1 MRKLFL
7 IVSLLVA
14 LSLTGCASVPGA
26 LSMVSDL
33 SRGASSASQTQAAA
47 PVAQATAVPPASNQA
62 PASAANVPAGIA
74 DLQNALAN
82 LYETVSPSVVN
93 INVLMSATGSEFA
106 LPNVPG
112 HEGLPE
118 LPDMP
123 GGFGGAGLGSGF
135 VWDDQGHIVTNNHVV
150 EGASRISVTFSDGLT
165 LPAEVVGRDPQSD
178 LAVIKVDPAD
188 VDNLRPVAVADS
200 TKVRVGEF
208 VIALG
213 NPFGLEGSMTFG
225 IVSALGRTLP
235 VGSGML
241 PSGGAY
247 TIPDIIQTDAPVN
260 PGNSGG
266 ALIDMSGRLIGVPTA
281 IESPTRSSA
290 GIGFAVPSVIVLKVV
305 PELIKSGEF
314 QHPYIGIRGGT
325 LSSAVAE
332 AMNLPPSTRGAL
344 VVEVT
349 PDSPASRAGL
359 RGSTETTTIDGLDA
373 QVGGDVITAVDGQ
386 PVRDFEDLTTYLA
399 RTGRVGQDVNLTIL
413 RNGNIQSVT
422 VTLAARPEETE
433 ITQAPQPETA
443 PDVQPAP
450 MPGGVFLGVTG
461 MTVTPDIAQAM
472 DLGDQQ
478 GVLVVEVSPNSPA
491 ERAGL
496 EGSDE
501 PVSLN
506 NEQLMVGGDVIIA
519 VDGQPI
525 IAVEELVAAVR
536 AKQGGDTLELTIIR
550 DGQEQT
556 VTATLANRGTAPVTP
571 ESQATPDAQPT
582 PDTQTTPESQATP
595 QAGGSTGRPAAGSPW
610 LGINGVSVTA
620 EIAQFLRL
628 GDERGVL
635 VMNVVEGSPAE
646 QAGLKGAGVGM
657 GQGRFINA
665 DVIVAV
671 NGAPVATMEEL
682 VSEIQRAQVGDTLNL
697 TVFRG
702 GEREEVPVTLA
713 ARPAQ

>member
-7 IVSLLVA
+7 VVSLLVA

-33 SRGASSASQTQAAA
+33 NRAAA
-47 PVAQATAVPPASNQA
+47 PAPQAVAQAQATAVPPATDNTQA
-62 PASAANVPAGIA
+62 PAPAANIPAGIA
-74 DLQNALAN
+74 DLQNALSN
-82 LYETVSPSVVN
+82 LYTTVSPSVVN
-93 INVLMSATGSEFA
+93 INVLMSATGTEFA
-106 LPNVPG
+106 LPNIPE

-118 LPDMP
+118 MP
-123 GGFGGAGLGSGF
+123 REFGGAGLGSGF
-135 VWDDQGHIVTNNHVV
+135 VWDNQGHIVTNNHVV
-150 EGASRISVTFSDGLT
+150 ERASRVSVTFSDGLT
-165 LPAEVVGRDPQSD
+165 LAAELVGRDPQSD

-188 VDNLRPVAVADS
+188 VENLRPVTIGDS
-200 TKVRVGEF
+200 TRVRVGDF
-208 VIALG
+208 VVALG

-225 IVSALGRTLP
+225 IVSALGRSLP
-235 VGSGML
+235 VGSGFL
-241 PSGGAY
+241 LSGGSY

-290 GIGFAVPSVIVLKVV
+290 GIGFAVPSVIVQKVV

-332 AMNLPPSTRGAL
+332 AMNLPATTRGAL

-349 PDSPASRAGL
+349 PGSPAETAGL

-373 QVGGDVITAVDGQ
+373 QIGGDVITAVDGQ
-386 PVRDFEDLTTYLA
+386 PIRDFEDLTTYLA
-399 RTGRVGQDVNLTIL
+399 RTGRVGQEINLTIL

-422 VTLAARPEETE
+422 TTLAARPQEIETA
-433 ITQAPQPETA
+433 QAPGPRVTPET
-443 PDVQPAP
+443 QPAP
-450 MPGGVFLGVTG
+450 LPGGVFLGVTG
-461 MTVTPDIAQAM
+461 VTVTPEIAEAM

-478 GVLVVEVSPNSPA
+478 GVLVIEVSSNSPA

-496 EGSDE
+496 QGSDE

-506 NEQLMVGGDVIIA
+506 NQQMMVGGDVITA
-519 VDGQPI
+519 VDGQSI
-525 IAVEELVAAVR
+525 TAVEELVTAVR
-536 AKQGGDTLELTIIR
+536 SKQGGDTITLTIIR
-550 DGQEQT
+550 NGQEQT

-571 ESQATPDAQPT
+571 ESQATPDSQASPA
-582 PDTQTTPESQATP
+582 PQATP
-595 QAGGSTGRPAAGSPW
+595 DAGGSTGRPAAGSPW
-610 LGINGVSVTA
+610 LGINGISVTA
-620 EIAQFLRL
+620 EIAQFLGL

-635 VMNVVEGSPAE
+635 VMNVVQGSPAE
-646 QAGLKGAGVGM
+646 EAGLEGAGVGM
-657 GQGRFINA
+657 GQGRFVSA

-671 NGAPVATMEEL
+671 NGTPVATMEEL
-682 VSEIQRAQVGDTLNL
+682 VSEIQRGQVGDTLNL
-697 TVFRG
+697 TVVRS
-702 GEREEVPVTLA
+702 GERQEIPVTLA
-713 ARPAQ
+713 ARPQQ

>member
-1 MRKLFL
+1 
-7 IVSLLVA
+7 
-14 LSLTGCASVPGA
+14 
-26 LSMVSDL
+26 
-33 SRGASSASQTQAAA
+33 
-47 PVAQATAVPPASNQA
+47 
-62 PASAANVPAGIA
+62 
-74 DLQNALAN
+74 
-82 LYETVSPSVVN
+82 
-93 INVLMSATGSEFA
+93 
-106 LPNVPG
+106 
-112 HEGLPE
+112 
-118 LPDMP
+118 
-123 GGFGGAGLGSGF
+123 
-135 VWDDQGHIVTNNHVV
+135 
-150 EGASRISVTFSDGLT
+150 
-165 LPAEVVGRDPQSD
+165 
-178 LAVIKVDPAD
+178 
-188 VDNLRPVAVADS
+188 
-200 TKVRVGEF
+200 
-208 VIALG
+208 
-213 NPFGLEGSMTFG
+213 
-225 IVSALGRTLP
+225 
-235 VGSGML
+235 
-241 PSGGAY
+241 
-247 TIPDIIQTDAPVN
+247 
-260 PGNSGG
+260 
-266 ALIDMSGRLIGVPTA
+266 
-281 IESPTRSSA
+281 
-290 GIGFAVPSVIVLKVV
+290 
-305 PELIKSGEF
+305 
-314 QHPYIGIRGGT
+314 
-325 LSSAVAE
+325 
-332 AMNLPPSTRGAL
+332 
-344 VVEVT
+344 
-349 PDSPASRAGL
+349 
-359 RGSTETTTIDGLDA
+359 
-373 QVGGDVITAVDGQ
+373 
-386 PVRDFEDLTTYLA
+386 
-399 RTGRVGQDVNLTIL
+399 
-413 RNGNIQSVT
+413 
-422 VTLAARPEETE
+422 
-433 ITQAPQPETA
+433 
-443 PDVQPAP
+443 

-525 IAVEELVAAVR
+525 TAVEELVAAVR

>member
-7 IVSLLVA
+7 VVSLLVA
-14 LSLTGCASVPGA
+14 LSLAGCASVPSA
-26 LSMVSDL
+26 VSLVSDF
-33 SRGASSASQTQAAA
+33 SRSAA
-47 PVAQATAVPPASNQA
+47 PAPQAQATAVPPATSNTQGSA
-62 PASAANVPAGIA
+62 PVANVPAGIA
-74 DLQNALAN
+74 ELQNALSN
-82 LYETVSPSVVN
+82 LYTTVSPSVVN
-93 INVLMSATGSEFA
+93 INVLMSATRSEFA
-106 LPNVPG
+106 LPNIPE
-112 HEGLPE
+112 HEGLPG
-118 LPDMP
+118 LP

-135 VWDDQGHIVTNNHVV
+135 VWDNQGHIVTNNHVV
-150 EGASRISVTFSDGLT
+150 DRASRISVTFSDGLT

-178 LAVIKVDPAD
+178 LAVIKIDPAD
-188 VDNLRPVAVADS
+188 AENLRPVTIGDS
-200 TKVRVGEF
+200 TRVRVGDF

-213 NPFGLEGSMTFG
+213 NPFGLQGSMTFG

-235 VGSGML
+235 VGSGIL
-241 PSGGAY
+241 PSGGSY

-290 GIGFAVPSVIVLKVV
+290 GIGFAVPSVIVQKVV
-305 PELIKSGEF
+305 PELIRSGEF

-325 LSSAVAE
+325 LNSAVARE
-332 AMNLPPSTRGAL
+332 MNLPATTRGAL

-349 PDSPASRAGL
+349 PGSPAERAGL
-359 RGSTETTTIDGLDA
+359 RGSTQTTQIDGLDA
-373 QVGGDVITAVDGQ
+373 QIGGDVITAVDAQ

-422 VTLAARPEETE
+422 VTLAARPGQME
-433 ITQAPQPETA
+433 ITEAPRPGTT

-461 MTVTPDIAQAM
+461 MTLTPEIAQAM

-496 EGSDE
+496 QGSDE

-506 NEQLMVGGDVIIA
+506 NQRMMIGGDVITA
-519 VDGQPI
+519 VDGQRI
-525 IAVEELVAAVR
+525 TAVEELVAAVR
-536 AKQGGDTLELTIIR
+536 SKSGGDSITLTIIR

-571 ESQATPDAQPT
+571 ESPASPTPQATPE
-582 PDTQTTPESQATP
+582 TQTTPEAQASPAPQATP
-595 QAGGSTGRPAAGSPW
+595 QAGGSTGRPTAGSAW
-610 LGINGVSVTA
+610 LGINGVSVTG
-620 EIAQFLRL
+620 EIAQFLGL

-635 VMNVVEGSPAE
+635 VMNVVQGSPAE
-646 QAGLKGAGVGM
+646 QAGLRGAGVGM
-657 GQGRFINA
+657 GQGRFVTA

-671 NGAPVATMEEL
+671 NGTAVATMEEL
-682 VSEIQRAQVGDTLNL
+682 VSEIQRGQVGATLNL
-697 TVFRG
+697 TVVRN
-702 GEREEVPVTLA
+702 GERQEIPVTLA
-713 ARPAQ
+713 ARPQQ